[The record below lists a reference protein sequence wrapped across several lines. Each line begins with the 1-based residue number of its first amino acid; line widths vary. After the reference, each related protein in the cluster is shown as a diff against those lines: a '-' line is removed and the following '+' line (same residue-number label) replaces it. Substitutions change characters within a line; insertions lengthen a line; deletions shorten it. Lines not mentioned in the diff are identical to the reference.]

1 MTGEPGSAVR
11 IDGSTLRA
19 FSARGTR
26 SVVGGWFDSFTD
38 ADLESLAARLDPV
51 ARGAGEALRDERD
64 HSAWLLLDGEIRAT
78 YQAADR
84 STVDLGVVGPGSMF
98 GDLSL
103 LLDVSEPLALVAVS
117 PCRLARLDHAT
128 FWRWT
133 ESGDP
138 AAVQFHRMLAR
149 ALARRLR
156 VANQRFVELQSQAP
170 TSIL

>member
-1 MTGEPGSAVR
+1 MTENRAR
-11 IDGSTLRA
+11 LDGAALRQ

-26 SVVGGWFDSFTD
+26 SVVGGWFDSFSD
-38 ADLESLAARLDPV
+38 GDLDSLALRLDPV
-51 ARGAGEALRDERD
+51 ERAAGAALRDERD
-64 HSAWLLLDGEIRAT
+64 HSAWLLLEGEIQAT
-78 YQAADR
+78 YMRPDR
-84 STVDLGVVGPGSMF
+84 TVVELGVVGPGSMF

-103 LLDVSEPLALVAVS
+103 LLDVSEPLALVAVT

-156 VANQRFVELQSQAP
+156 IANQRFVELQTEDARA
-170 TSIL
+170 IL

>member
-1 MTGEPGSAVR
+1 MRPPPVKV
-11 IDGSTLRA
+11 DGAALRT

-26 SVVGGWFDSFTD
+26 SVVNGWFDSFSD
-38 ADLESLAARLDPV
+38 GDLESLAARLDPV
-51 ARGAGEALRDERD
+51 ERPAGAALRDEGD

-78 YQAADR
+78 YQSAGGP
-84 STVDLGVVGPGSMF
+84 VVELGVVGPGSMF

-103 LLDVSEPLALVAVS
+103 LLDVSEPLALVAVT
-117 PCRLARLDHAT
+117 PCLLARLDHAT

-133 ESGDP
+133 ESGEP

-156 VANQRFVELQSQAP
+156 IANQRFAELQ
-170 TSIL
+170 

>member
-1 MTGEPGSAVR
+1 MSDVR
-11 IDGSTLRA
+11 IKLDGAALRQ

-26 SVVGGWFDSFTD
+26 SVVGGWFDSFSD
-38 ADLESLAARLDPV
+38 GDLDSLATRLDAV
-51 ARGAGEALRDERD
+51 ERAAGDALRGERD
-64 HSAWLLLDGEIRAT
+64 HSAWLLLDGEIQAT
-78 YQAADR
+78 YQRKDGA
-84 STVDLGVVGPGSMF
+84 VVELGMVGPGSMF

-103 LLDVSEPLALVAVS
+103 LLDVSEPLALVAVT

-156 VANQRFVELQSQAP
+156 VANQRFVELQDHGA
-170 TSIL
+170 IL